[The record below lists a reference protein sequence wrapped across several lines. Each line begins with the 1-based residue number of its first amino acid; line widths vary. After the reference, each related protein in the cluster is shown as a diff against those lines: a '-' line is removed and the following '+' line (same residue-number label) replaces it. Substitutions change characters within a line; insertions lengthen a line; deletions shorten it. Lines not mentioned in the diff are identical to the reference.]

1 MVTTG
6 RGSNFLARGLRRAA
20 AAALLALGG
29 GPATAA
35 APAEPPMWVVRDA
48 DSTLY
53 LFGTVH
59 LLDPAIQW
67 RTSRVLNALEEA
79 RQLWVE
85 VDIAPGSEVALSMA
99 MLKKAESPGAPL
111 SSRLTGAERAQLQK
125 LLARTPDGQ
134 ALGAVIE
141 RTKPWFAIVML
152 SVTPLIAAGHDPEAG
167 ADKVLSRLA
176 REQGDEIRAFETAE
190 QQLDWLASGTEEE
203 QLAALKKLLAL
214 PEAQFVESMASM
226 DDGVRAWMRG
236 DIAPLEAYIENWRKG
251 GDDAM
256 AGMSYDTM
264 IVRRNENWAD
274 QLEQLLKGSGV
285 AFVAVGSGH
294 LIGRDSML
302 ARLAARGIE
311 VRRY

>member
-6 RGSNFLARGLRRAA
+6 GGSNFLARGLRRAA
-20 AAALLALGG
+20 AALLLLAGS
-29 GPATAA
+29 ATAA
-35 APAEPPMWVVRDA
+35 PAPEPPMWVVRDA
-48 DSTLY
+48 DSTIY

-67 RTSRVLNALEEA
+67 RTPRVLKALEEA
-79 RQLWVE
+79 RQLWLE

-99 MLKKAESPGAPL
+99 MLKKAEAPAAPL
-111 SSRLTGAERAQLQK
+111 STRLTDTERAQLQK

-134 ALGAVIE
+134 ALGAVID
-141 RTKPWFAIVML
+141 RSKPWFAIVML
-152 SVTPLIAAGHDPEAG
+152 SVTPLISAGHDPEAG

-214 PEAQFVESMASM
+214 PEAEFMASMAAM

-236 DIAPLEAYIENWRKG
+236 DIGPLEDYIEKWRKG

-256 AGMSYDTM
+256 AGMSYETM

-274 QLEQLLKGSGV
+274 QLEQLLKGEGV

-294 LIGRDSML
+294 LIGRDSLL

-311 VRRY
+311 VSKY